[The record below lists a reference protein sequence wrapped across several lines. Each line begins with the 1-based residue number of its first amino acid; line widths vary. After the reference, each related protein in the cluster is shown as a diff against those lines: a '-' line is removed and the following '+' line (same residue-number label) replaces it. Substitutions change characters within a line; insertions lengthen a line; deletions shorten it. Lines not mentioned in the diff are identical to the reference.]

1 MTQQISNKIAKWWQ
15 ALMAH
20 RREKVHRAAWLAI
33 DKEARQ
39 RITLLHYDK
48 HAFIAFDG
56 VPLIKYEDANIAV
69 RELDDIRDNF
79 RGWRLMAARK

>member
-1 MTQQISNKIAKWWQ
+1 MAQQNSNKLTQWWQ
-15 ALMAH
+15 AFMEH
-20 RREKVHRAAWLAI
+20 RRAKAHRAAWLAI

-39 RITLLHYDK
+39 RITLQHYDK

-56 VPLIKYEDANIAV
+56 APLIKYEDANTAV

>member
-1 MTQQISNKIAKWWQ
+1 MAQQNSNKLAQWWQ
-15 ALMAH
+15 ALMEHRRAKAH
-20 RREKVHRAAWLAI
+20 RSAWLAI

-56 VPLIKYEDANIAV
+56 APLIKYEDANTAV
-69 RELDDIRDNF
+69 RELDHIRDNF
-79 RGWRLMAARK
+79 RGWQLMAARK

>member
-1 MTQQISNKIAKWWQ
+1 MAQQNSNKLAQWWQ
-15 ALMAH
+15 ALTEH
-20 RREKVHRAAWLAI
+20 RRAKAHRAAWLAI

-56 VPLIKYEDANIAV
+56 APLIKYEDANIAV